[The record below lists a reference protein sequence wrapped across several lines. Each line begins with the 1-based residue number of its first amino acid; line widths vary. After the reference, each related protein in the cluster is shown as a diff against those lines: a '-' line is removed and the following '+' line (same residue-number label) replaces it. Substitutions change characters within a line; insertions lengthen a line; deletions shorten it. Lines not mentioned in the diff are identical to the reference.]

1 MGESLRRCDLQMG
14 CNHTETHSFHMGRT
28 WVPARSRFGEEVGR
42 DGPISPLIPRMNEAR
57 PFSQEPP
64 LRIARQ
70 GCPSLFRQLWQWC
83 CSGPNCV
90 CFPCFPPQG
99 PLTLTEALDCCSAT
113 ALPMAQ
119 QFLFPHCA
127 ALPLSVPK
135 PSLSLSSLSQQPDR
149 HNHENTKRSFTALSC
164 FLPKGRE

>member
-14 CNHTETHSFHMGRT
+14 YNHTETHSFHMGRT

-90 CFPCFPPQG
+90 CFPCFPPQ
-99 PLTLTEALDCCSAT
+99 
-113 ALPMAQ
+113 
-119 QFLFPHCA
+119 
-127 ALPLSVPK
+127 V
-135 PSLSLSSLSQQPDR
+135 PSLSLKPWTVAQQPLFLW
-149 HNHENTKRSFTALSC
+149 HCSAIPLPTLCC
-164 FLPKGRE
+164 FAPFSS

>member
-14 CNHTETHSFHMGRT
+14 CSHTETHSFHMGRT

-70 GCPSLFRQLWQWC
+70 GCPSLSWQLWQWR

-99 PLTLTEALDCCSAT
+99 PLTLTEALGCCSAT
-113 ALPMAQ
+113 TLPMALLSNSSSHTVLLCP
-119 QFLFPHCA
+119 FRFRN
-127 ALPLSVPK
+127 LPLVFPPY
-135 PSLSLSSLSQQPDR
+135 PSSQTDLTVKVLKGVSL
-149 HNHENTKRSFTALSC
+149 H
-164 FLPKGRE
+164 